1 MRKRCIKIKKVN
13 LYAKKIVTIFG
24 LHPDPGKVCMRKKDD
39 LAKMIGI
46 RLKELRQGVGLTLEK
61 LALATDL
68 SPAFLSRTENGR
80 SIPSIPT
87 LQSIADALSVNIGF
101 FFRDGDQQQYK
112 ITYQGTRNK
121 FVTEKGYEIEILNE
135 GMANPFMEPAIVTC
149 MSKDKEAEVE
159 VSVHEGQEFVYV
171 IEGKL
176 ELVLGSK
183 KFSLKK
189 GDAAYWNGSIPHKGI
204 GVSKKPTRT
213 LNVHLI
219 PGKHIATFVTEGRTA
234 KTD

>member
-1 MRKRCIKIKKVN
+1 MRN
-13 LYAKKIVTIFG
+13 
-24 LHPDPGKVCMRKKDD
+24 KDD

-61 LALATDL
+61 LALATEL

-121 FVTEKGYEIEILNE
+121 IVTEKGYEIEILNE
-135 GMANPFMEPAIVTC
+135 GMANPFMQPAIVTC
-149 MSKDKEAEVE
+149 MGKDKESEVE

-183 KFSLKK
+183 KFSLNK

-204 GVSKKPTRT
+204 GISKKPTRT

-219 PGKHIATFVTEGRTA
+219 PGKHNATFETQGRTA
-234 KTD
+234 KAD

>member
-1 MRKRCIKIKKVN
+1 M
-13 LYAKKIVTIFG
+13 VTVFG
-24 LHPDPGKVCMRKKDD
+24 LNPDPGKVCMRNKDD

-121 FVTEKGYEIEILNE
+121 IVTEKGYEIEILNE

-149 MSKDKEAEVE
+149 MSKDKESEVE

-204 GVSKKPTRT
+204 GVGKKPART

-219 PGKHIATFVTEGRTA
+219 PGKHIATFETEGRTA
-234 KTD
+234 KAD